1 MALTN
6 PLHLVFIAII
16 ALVFLGPKRLPE
28 LAKSLGSGMREFRDS
43 LSTDHHEQRPQV
55 AAPAEVPQTKPEA

>member
-6 PLHLVFIAII
+6 PLHLLFIAII

-28 LAKSLGSGMREFRDS
+28 LAKSLGTGMREFRDT
-43 LSTDHHEQRPQV
+43 LSGDHHEPQPQV
-55 AAPAEVPQTKPEA
+55 AAPAEVPQVKPEA